1 MGLVFVATVYMQVS
15 QGRFCEHPEF
25 VGNQA
30 TRLEV
35 GFLYA
40 QPCQTNINIISG
52 DISSM
57 NVLST
62 PFSHH
67 TPAGLLT
74 YIQGYEA
81 LQMLAGVLQH

>member
-1 MGLVFVATVYMQVS
+1 MRNRVKQW
-15 QGRFCEHPEF
+15 
-25 VGNQA
+25 
-30 TRLEV
+30 
-35 GFLYA
+35 
-40 QPCQTNINIISG
+40 NINIISG

-74 YIQGYEA
+74 YIQGYED